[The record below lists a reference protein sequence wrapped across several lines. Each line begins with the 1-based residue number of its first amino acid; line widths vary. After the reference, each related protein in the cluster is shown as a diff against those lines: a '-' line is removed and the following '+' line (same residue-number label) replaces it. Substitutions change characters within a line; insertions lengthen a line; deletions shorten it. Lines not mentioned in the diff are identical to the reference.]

1 MEKGDNKY
9 DNHIL
14 LDCGKKMYLDSDIAD
29 VYFVCDSED
38 GGFKRIP
45 AHKSVLAAAS
55 KVFKVMFYGEL
66 KEEGD
71 IKVCNVTAAAFE
83 EFLQFFYL
91 KL

>member
-45 AHKSVLAAAS
+45 CIGRRK
-55 KVFKVMFYGEL
+55 
-66 KEEGD
+66 
-71 IKVCNVTAAAFE
+71 
-83 EFLQFFYL
+83 
-91 KL
+91 